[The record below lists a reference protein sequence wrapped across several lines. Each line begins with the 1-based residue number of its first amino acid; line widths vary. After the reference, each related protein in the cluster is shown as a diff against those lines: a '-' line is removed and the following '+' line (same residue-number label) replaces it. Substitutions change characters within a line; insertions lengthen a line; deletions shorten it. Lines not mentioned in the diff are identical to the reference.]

1 MKDLDTRVV
10 VQVTDRSKSSHQITD
25 FSQNFDTGVKTTRG
39 AELGSLTCSDLLT
52 AYRLSQSLNR
62 NRHRPYKYDPAET
75 MDLHR
80 WNIQLVIVLI
90 ILIVFT
96 VRRLTINSRIIFDK
110 LSSPRKERKSPYV
123 PNRDIMRLFSTSTED
138 RGRERLVLENEEY
151 LYNSKTTYDREGQ
164 FFQPKNPEIIEK
176 FQSTHE
182 YIKKLYEH
190 SKSN

>member
-1 MKDLDTRVV
+1 M
-10 VQVTDRSKSSHQITD
+10 
-25 FSQNFDTGVKTTRG
+25 KTTRG
-39 AELGSLTCSDLLT
+39 AELGTLTCSDLLT

-80 WNIQLVIVLI
+80 WNIELVIVLLT
-90 ILIVFT
+90 LIVFT
-96 VRRLTINSRIIFDK
+96 IRRLTINSRIIFDK